1 MFLAGN
7 LALKNPCAKTRTSHN
22 NLEEEEDAAAGL

>member
-22 NLEEEEDAAAGL
+22 NLEEEAAGL